1 MRTRC
6 LTWTVGWLV
15 LLVLSA
21 GTGPV
26 FGAEDIVGKNP
37 GKFKGR
43 WLRVYDRDALATFDV
58 VAIGETTTDIAW
70 KKASNEAPLQERE
83 LDAQLR
89 EQLSE
94 RLEKSG
100 LYGRILDEPQASAED
115 DYLRIDCKLEVEPGS
130 RMLRYAAGG
139 GAGKSRSVLE
149 CEFIDSSDGR
159 VLALYHG
166 YGAGTGM
173 GFKLGGG
180 GAAKMTK
187 DDNQENA
194 GKLVELLKRVVE

>member
-1 MRTRC
+1 MKKEFRIGTLAC
-6 LTWTVGWLV
+6 LVFF
-15 LLVLSA
+15 LLGGVSLA
-21 GTGPV
+21 A
-26 FGAEDIVGKNP
+26 AEDVIGKNP

-43 WLRVYDRDALATFDV
+43 WLKVYDREALGTFDL
-58 VAIGETTTDIAW
+58 VAIGETATDIAW

-89 EQLSE
+89 EQLLR
-94 RLEKSG
+94 RLSKSG
-100 LYGRILDEPQASAED
+100 LYSRVLDEPKASLED
-115 DYLRIDCKLEVEPGS
+115 NHLRLDCTLDVEPGS

-159 VLALYHG
+159 VLAMYHG
-166 YGAGTGM
+166 YGSGTGM
-173 GFKLGGG
+173 GFKIGGG

-194 GKLVELLKRVVE
+194 AKLVELLKRVLD

>member
-1 MRTRC
+1 MRNAGRIK
-6 LTWTVGWLV
+6 TVAWLV
-15 LLVLSA
+15 FLA
-21 GTGPV
+21 
-26 FGAEDIVGKNP
+26 FGVVSLAAAEETIGKKP

-43 WLRVYDRDALATFDV
+43 WLKVYDGDALGTLDMV
-58 VAIGETTTDIAW
+58 VVGETTTDIAW

-89 EQLSE
+89 EQLAE

-100 LYGRILDEPQASAED
+100 LFSQVLGEARASAND
-115 DYLRIDCKLEVEPGS
+115 DYLRIDCTLEVEPGS
-130 RMLRYAAGG
+130 RMLRYAVGG
-139 GAGKSRSVLE
+139 GAGKSVSLLE
-149 CEFIDSSDGR
+149 CELIHNADGR

-166 YGAGTGM
+166 YGAGTGL

-187 DDNQENA
+187 DDNQENTA
-194 GKLVELLKRVVE
+194 KLVELLKRVVK

>member
-1 MRTRC
+1 MRSAG
-6 LTWTVGWLV
+6 WIGTVAWLV
-15 LLVLSA
+15 LPLLVAAPAASA
-21 GTGPV
+21 
-26 FGAEDIVGKNP
+26 AEETIGKNP

-43 WLRVYDRDALATFDV
+43 WLKVYDGDALAVFEV
-58 VAIGETTTDIAW
+58 VAIGETNTDIAW

-83 LDAQLR
+83 LDSQLR
-89 EQLSE
+89 EQLSQ
-94 RLEKSG
+94 RFKKSG
-100 LYGRILDEPQASAED
+100 LYSQVLDEPQASAED
-115 DYLRIDCKLEVEPGS
+115 DYLRLDCTLEVEPGS
-130 RMLRYAAGG
+130 RMLRYAVAG
-139 GAGKSRSVLE
+139 GAGKSRSLLE
-149 CEFIDSSDGR
+149 CEFIDNSDGR

-194 GKLVELLKRVVE
+194 SKLVELLKRVVE